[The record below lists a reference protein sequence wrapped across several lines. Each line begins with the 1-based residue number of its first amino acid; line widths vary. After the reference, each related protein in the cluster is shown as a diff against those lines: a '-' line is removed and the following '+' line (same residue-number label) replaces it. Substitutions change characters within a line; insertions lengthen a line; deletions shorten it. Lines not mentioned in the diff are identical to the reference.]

1 MEKLCDFLLG
11 PGDPE
16 VSHRLKTLDARVP
29 ELDRRFTQ
37 QEDFFLVLE
46 RPIVVDPFEIHHD
59 VQNLVPS
66 ERYLGVIRSVV
77 KAWSDQVPGVFQ
89 GLSWFFDPKDLFHPL
104 FLQVFT
110 AKEKRYLFLLRADL
124 TFRGRHGEI
133 LERGGNDTTPRYSTR
148 CLFLES
154 EVLPLDSVETTGSE
168 RRITLTKLFPYTWQG
183 EEGRGYFVTGR
194 WLDQEITKLLSRAA
208 LAPGM
213 RSFPCY
219 PLRCRYETLSSRCL
233 NPGFPGRQRAAAI
246 LSAAWPLVSPWADQ
260 IQEDLKDDPFRED
273 HPLVKSLRA
282 DWGGRLENVWGA
294 FRTEAY
300 LNEFEQK
307 EYRYY
312 GD

>member
-16 VSHRLKTLDARVP
+16 VSRCLKGLDSQVP
-29 ELDRRFTQ
+29 LLDRRFTQ
-37 QEDFFLVLE
+37 QEDFFLVLD
-46 RPIVVDPFEIHHD
+46 RPVVVEAFGIHHD
-59 VQNLVPS
+59 VHNLLPS
-66 ERYLGVIRSVV
+66 ERYLHVVRSAV
-77 KAWSDQVPGVFQ
+77 KAWSEQVPGIFH

-104 FLQVFT
+104 FVQVFT
-110 AKEKRYLFLLRADL
+110 ARDKRYLFLLRADL

-154 EVLPLDSVETTGSE
+154 EVLPLESLETLGGE
-168 RRITLTKLFPYTWQG
+168 RRVSLTKLFPFTWQG

-208 LAPGM
+208 LAPGVK
-213 RSFPCY
+213 SFPCY

-233 NPGFPGRQRAAAI
+233 NPGFTGRQRAAAV
-246 LSAAWPLVSPWADQ
+246 LSAAWPLVSVWADR
-260 IQEDLKDDPFRED
+260 IQSELRDDPFRED
-273 HPLVKSLRA
+273 HPLVAALRE
-282 DWGGRLENVWGA
+282 DWAGRLENAWGA

-300 LNEFEQK
+300 LNESEQK